1 MDNIKTSR
9 RRSFVSLFRV
19 RSFPRV
25 SHPFFYHGVVARVTK
40 RLRGKDAR
48 SGACLFVC
56 LFVCSFVCKQP
67 RMKQTQLTALLKDF
81 TGL

>member
-19 RSFPRV
+19 RPFPRV
-25 SHPFFYHGVVARVTK
+25 SHPLFFYHGVVARVTK
-40 RLRGKDAR
+40 RLRGEDAR

-56 LFVCSFVCKQP
+56 LFVCLFARLFASN
-67 RMKQTQLTALLKDF
+67 R
-81 TGL
+81 G

>member
-25 SHPFFYHGVVARVTK
+25 SHPFFYHGVVVRVTK
-40 RLRGKDAR
+40 RLRGEDAR

-56 LFVCSFVCKQP
+56 LFVCLLVCLQA
-67 RMKQTQLTALLKDF
+67 TADE
-81 TGL
+81 TNAAYRAS